1 MQLRTGSF
9 TAMAKDIVKTDS
21 KIVIFGAGVIGSVVT
36 PQILMA
42 NGIDSYVE
50 YYIDN
55 DRTRW
60 GTDMEIGSRAV
71 KIYSPAHLSLM
82 ERNTVILITISRYY
96 NAYEQLQSMECTKGM
111 SCYIIPMLCI
121 RNFCDNTGN
130 GILKMTNKP
139 VIPKVLHYM
148 WLGGRPMPEKLEK
161 CVESWKMFCPD
172 YEIVR
177 WDETNYDVHKNAF
190 MSETYDNGRYGFVPD
205 FARLDILYQYGG
217 IYMDTDVEV
226 VRGLDGLLYQE
237 AFCGVEKWQV
247 INFGG
252 CCGAVKGYVGLE
264 PFLEGWR
271 MRRILREDGTLD
283 NLSSGLIDTKIALNA
298 GYLINGE
305 NQNVLGIN
313 IYTYDYFHPYD
324 YMSGMM
330 HRTNNTFS
338 IHHFNGGWLD
348 ENACADNRKTVEM
361 YEELVRRS
369 IKVDESVK
377 TGNAA
382 DINGEGA

>member
-9 TAMAKDIVKTDS
+9 RAMAEDVIKADS

-36 PQILMA
+36 PEILIS

-50 YYIDN
+50 CYIDN

-60 GTDMEIGSRAV
+60 GTDMEIGGRTV
-71 KIYSPAHLSLM
+71 KIFSPDRLKIMESHTVVLM
-82 ERNTVILITISRYY
+82 TMSRYY
-96 NAYEQLQSMECTKGM
+96 RAFEQIQSMECTEEM
-111 SCYIIPMLCI
+111 SCYMIPMLCI
-121 RNFCDNTGN
+121 KNFCANTGN
-130 GILKMTNKP
+130 GALKMTDKP

-148 WLGGRPMPEKLEK
+148 WLGGKPMPEKLER
-161 CVESWKMFCPD
+161 CVESWKVFCPD

-190 MSETYDNGRYGFVPD
+190 MAEAYDNEKYGFVPD

-226 VRGLDGLLYQE
+226 VRGLDGLLYQK

-252 CCGAVKGYVGLE
+252 CCGAIKGHAGLE
-264 PFLEGWR
+264 PFLEGWSR
-271 MRRILREDGTLD
+271 RRILREDGTLD

-298 GYLINGE
+298 GYQINGE
-305 NQNVLGIN
+305 NQNILGIN

-330 HRTNNTFS
+330 HKTDNTYS

-348 ENACADNRKTVEM
+348 GDALANNRKTAEM
-361 YEELVRRS
+361 YEKFVRRS
-369 IKVDESVK
+369 IKADERSEK
-377 TGNAA
+377 LQTLQL
-382 DINGEGA
+382 